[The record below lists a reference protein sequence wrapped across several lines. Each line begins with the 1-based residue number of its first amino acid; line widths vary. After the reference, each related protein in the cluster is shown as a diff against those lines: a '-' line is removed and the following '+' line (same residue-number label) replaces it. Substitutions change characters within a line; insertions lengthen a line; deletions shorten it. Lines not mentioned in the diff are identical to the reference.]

1 VICSIIFNVNPIVGV
16 IQIWSEAEWRIFGG
30 RESNMPQVICVVGR
44 SQSGKTTLI
53 EKLIPILKNKG
64 YRIGTIKHSH
74 HVFDF
79 DKSGKD
85 SWRHKDA
92 GAETVIIASPGKI
105 AMVKNDHDGTLE
117 GLIGYFDDLDLLIT
131 EGYKGARRPKIEVVR
146 AARHNNALLKDD
158 DCLVA
163 VVTDASLNLS
173 VPVFGLEDIEKLADF
188 IEEKFLATN

>member
-1 VICSIIFNVNPIVGV
+1 
-16 IQIWSEAEWRIFGG
+16 
-30 RESNMPQVICVVGR
+30 MPQVICIVGR

-79 DKSGKD
+79 DKFGKD

-117 GLIGYFDDLDLLIT
+117 GLIGYFEDLDLLIT

-146 AARHNNALLKDD
+146 AARHNNALLNND

-163 VVTDASLNLS
+163 IVTDARLVVD
-173 VPVFGLEDIEKLADF
+173 VPVFGLEDIEKLAAF
-188 IEEKFLATN
+188 IEEKFLTTI

>member
-1 VICSIIFNVNPIVGV
+1 
-16 IQIWSEAEWRIFGG
+16 
-30 RESNMPQVICVVGR
+30 MPQIICIVGR

-53 EKLIPILKNKG
+53 EKLIPVLKNRG

-105 AMVKNDHDGTLE
+105 AMVKNDHQGTLDS
-117 GLIGYFDDLDLLIT
+117 LQHYFDDLDLLIT
-131 EGYKGARRPKIEVVR
+131 EGYKGARKPKIEVVR
-146 AARHNNALLKDD
+146 AARHDEILLKDD
-158 DCLVA
+158 DYLVA
-163 VVTDASLNLS
+163 IVSDADLDVDL
-173 VPVFGLEDIEKLADF
+173 PVFDLEDADKLADF
-188 IEEKFLATN
+188 IEEKYLK

>member
-1 VICSIIFNVNPIVGV
+1 MPEMICF
-16 IQIWSEAEWRIFGG
+16 
-30 RESNMPQVICVVGR
+30 VGR

-53 EKLIPILKNKG
+53 EKLIPVLKNRG

-105 AMVKNDHDGTLE
+105 AMVKNDHNGTLN
-117 GLIGYFDDLDLLIT
+117 GLHKFFDDLDLVIT
-131 EGYKGARRPKIEVVR
+131 EGYKNESKPKIEVIR
-146 AARHNNALLKDD
+146 TARNPEPLLARDPN
-158 DCLVA
+158 LVA
-163 VVTDASLNLS
+163 VVTDAQLDLP
-173 VPVFGLEDIEKLADF
+173 VPVFGLEDIAGLANF
-188 IEEKFLATN
+188 IEETYL

>member
-1 VICSIIFNVNPIVGV
+1 M
-16 IQIWSEAEWRIFGG
+16 
-30 RESNMPQVICVVGR
+30 SNMICIVGR

-53 EKLIPILKNKG
+53 EKLIPVLKTRG

-105 AMVKNDHDGTLE
+105 AMVKNDPHENLDDLHKF
-117 GLIGYFDDLDLLIT
+117 FDDMDLVIT
-131 EGYKGARRPKIEVVR
+131 EGYKNENKPKIEVVR
-146 AARHNNALLKDD
+146 TARNPEPLLVADPN
-158 DCLVA
+158 LVA
-163 VVTDASLNLS
+163 VVTDAKLDLR
-173 VPVFGLEDIEKLADF
+173 VPVFSLEDIIGLADF
-188 IEEKFLATN
+188 IEKAYL